1 MTGISKEERSELL
14 RAIKVAD
21 ENYKKGMYALAE
33 PTYRKGVEFLG
44 DGAPEITGCLQNLAH
59 ICSERKDFT
68 EALKL
73 DIHLLLLSEERF
85 GEDHAK
91 TIGLMDEIAGL
102 YEKLGRTD
110 ESRDMYER
118 ARKASERSI
127 WADQSNEPEQIDD
140 DGVPDPQEIAKE
152 LGLDYQYS
160 DTAKSN
166 LEIGLPKPGD
176 ITYEFSS
183 APAEAK
189 KRDLSEET
197 MKLPKLRDDQI
208 QKQKDPQLETLI
220 LDKAE
225 LKKATKKDSNGVESG
240 IDGAKPDAAK
250 AGAPRAEAA
259 NTNALPPA
267 VSKLDVPKL
276 DVPKL
281 DLPKLDIPKLDVPK
295 LDVPKLDV
303 PKVDVPKVDV
313 PKLDAPKLDPPAP
326 TSDILKKMK
335 TKLNQSLTTPV
346 VDPKAPILETPEVIG
361 IDAIKPG
368 EWKSDPAMSKVVLGD
383 ALKKQAKDKVNSDL
397 TLVENSPVQERKEI
411 ERADTGPTNE
421 VAPKKKKAAVETKLF
436 QSDKHRKMFLGIFM
450 GGFLMLLV
458 ASLFT
463 SHANTQEDFRN
474 MAHRYRTVD
483 GEKLF
488 FLTSPSEC
496 EFVAGA
502 DTAKM
507 PYYQHHGDL
516 LDTCRIIFGPL
527 LHHPHW
533 LTKIKN
539 GLVDEQ
545 GSTMYAE
552 ASPELGVADFAE
564 EVGKA
569 AQLSYLRTKH
579 YPKKLEEMDS
589 NKRAYHN
596 PFNGQLDKLNI
607 QSVSLGKKTQVDDG
621 GQRKKL
627 YDITLSGNRWPNE
640 VKRHAGGINCYS
652 AVIHTKKGDINTFYI
667 RPFDRDGKPF
677 ISSLPDT
684 AYAIILENGV
694 VKSPPRPKLSF
705 AGQLAIRPHRA
716 WLMPVMNSS
725 ILFFLR
731 HGAAIIFALVAFAS
745 WILAEAIR
753 KNNLASTAL
762 KGVMA
767 LCLVLMLFYL
777 LSGVLP

>member
-44 DGAPEITGCLQNLAH
+44 DGTPEITGCLNNLAQ

-91 TIGLMDEIAGL
+91 TIALMDEIAGL
-102 YEKLGRTD
+102 YEKLGRAD
-110 ESRDMYER
+110 ESRDMFER

-127 WADQSNEPEQIDD
+127 WADQVNEPETDE
-140 DGVPDPQEIAKE
+140 GVPDPAEIAKE
-152 LGLDYQYS
+152 LGLGYQYS

-176 ITYEFSS
+176 INYQFSS
-183 APAEAK
+183 APAEPK

-197 MKLPKLRDDQI
+197 MKLPKLRDEQVPP
-208 QKQKDPQLETLI
+208 QKDPQLETLI

-225 LKKATKKDSNGVESG
+225 FKSASAKNKDNNG
-240 IDGAKPDAAK
+240 IDGTGGSASQSPPRIVQ
-250 AGAPRAEAA
+250 APSGSPPKDLPATIPAPI
-259 NTNALPPA
+259 TPPA
-267 VSKLDVPKL
+267 PSPS
-276 DVPKL
+276 P
-281 DLPKLDIPKLDVPK
+281 
-295 LDVPKLDV
+295 
-303 PKVDVPKVDV
+303 
-313 PKLDAPKLDPPAP
+313 APAPAP

-335 TKLNQSLTTPV
+335 SKLNQSQTAQV
-346 VDPKAPILETPEVIG
+346 IDPKAPILETAEVIG
-361 IDAIKPG
+361 VDAIKPG
-368 EWKSDPAMSKVVLGD
+368 EWKSDAAVTKVVLGD
-383 ALKKQAKDKVNSDL
+383 SLRHQAREKVNPDL
-397 TLVENSPVQERKEI
+397 TLVDKSPMQERMEL
-411 ERADTGPTNE
+411 ERADAARAKE
-421 VAPKKKKAAVETKLF
+421 VAPKKKKEVVELKLF
-436 QSDKHRKMFLGIFM
+436 QSDKQRKWILGIFM
-450 GGFLMLLV
+450 SFFLMLLI

-463 SHANTQEDFRN
+463 SHGNTQEDFRN

-488 FLTSPSEC
+488 FLTSPSDC

-527 LHHPHW
+527 LNHPHW
-533 LTKIKN
+533 VTKIKN
-539 GLVDEQ
+539 GLIDEQ
-545 GSTMYAE
+545 GSTLYAE

-564 EVGKA
+564 EIGKA
-569 AQLSYLRTKH
+569 AELSYLKTKH
-579 YPKKLEEMDS
+579 YPRKLEEMDS
-589 NKRAYHN
+589 NKRSYHN
-596 PFNGQLDKLNI
+596 PFSGQLDKLNI
-607 QSVSLGKKTQVDDG
+607 QAVTLGKKTQADDG

-627 YDITLSGNRWPNE
+627 YDITLSGLRWPNE
-640 VKRHAGGINCYS
+640 VKRHPGGINCYS
-652 AVIHTKKGDINTFYI
+652 VVIHTKKGDINSFYI
-667 RPFDRDGKPF
+667 RPFDRESKPF

-684 AYAIILENGV
+684 AYAIVLENGTL
-694 VKSPPRPKLSF
+694 KSPPRPH
-705 AGQLAIRPHRA
+705 LAFSGKPSLRPHRA
-716 WLMPVMNSS
+716 WLMPVMNSA

-731 HGAAIIFALVAFAS
+731 HGATIIFALVAFAS
-745 WILAEAIR
+745 WILSEAIR
-753 KNNLASTAL
+753 KNNLVSAAL

-767 LCLVLMLFYL
+767 LCLVLMVVYL
-777 LSGVLP
+777 LGGILP

>member
-1 MTGISKEERSELL
+1 MSGISKEERSELL

-33 PTYRKGVEFLG
+33 PTYRKGVELLG
-44 DGAPEITGCLQNLAH
+44 DGAAEITGCLQNLAL
-59 ICSERKDFT
+59 ICSERKDFN

-85 GEDHAK
+85 GEDHVK

-127 WADQSNEPEQIDD
+127 WADQSNEPEQTDDD

-152 LGLDYQYS
+152 LGLGYQYS

-166 LEIGLPKPGD
+166 LEIGLPKPGEVA
-176 ITYEFSS
+176 YEFSS
-183 APAEAK
+183 APAEPK
-189 KRDLSEET
+189 KKDLSEET
-197 MKLPKLRDDQI
+197 MKLPKLRDEQI
-208 QKQKDPQLETLI
+208 PPQKDPQLETLI
-220 LDKAE
+220 LDRAE
-225 LKKATKKDSNGVESG
+225 LKKATKKDSNGT
-240 IDGAKPDAAK
+240 APTQPD
-250 AGAPRAEAA
+250 PP
-259 NTNALPPA
+259 LPEPAA
-267 VSKLDVPKL
+267 VSPKQ
-276 DVPKL
+276 
-281 DLPKLDIPKLDVPK
+281 
-295 LDVPKLDV
+295 
-303 PKVDVPKVDV
+303 
-313 PKLDAPKLDPPAP
+313 DPPAP

-335 TKLNQSLTTPV
+335 TKLNQSLTTNV
-346 VDPKAPILETPEVIG
+346 VDPKDPILETPEVIG
-361 IDAIKPG
+361 VDAIKPG
-368 EWKSDPAMSKVVLGD
+368 DWKPDAALSKVVLGNS
-383 ALKKQAKDKVNSDL
+383 LKKQAKEKVGSDQA
-397 TLVENSPVQERKEI
+397 LVENSPLPERMELD
-411 ERADTGPTNE
+411 RADTGRTNE
-421 VAPKKKKAAVETKLF
+421 VAAPKKKKEVVETRLF
-436 QSDKHRKMFLGIFM
+436 QSDKQRKWILGIFM
-450 GGFLMLLV
+450 GGFLMLLI

-474 MAHRYRTVD
+474 MAHRYRSVD

-533 LTKIKN
+533 VTKIKN

-545 GSTMYAE
+545 GSTLYAE
-552 ASPELGVADFAE
+552 GSPELGVADFAE

-579 YPKKLEEMDS
+579 FPKKLEEIDS
-589 NKRAYHN
+589 NKRVYHN
-596 PFNGQLDKLNI
+596 PFTGQLDKLNI
-607 QSVSLGKKTQVDDG
+607 QSVQLGKKTQADDG

-627 YDITLSGNRWPNE
+627 YDITLSGNRLPNE

-652 AVIHTKKGDINTFYI
+652 VVIHTKKGDINTFYI
-667 RPFDRDGKPF
+667 RPFDRDSKPF

-694 VKSPPRPKLSF
+694 AKSPPRPHLPF
-705 AGQLAIRPHRA
+705 VGQPAMRPHRA

-731 HGAAIIFALVAFAS
+731 HGATIIFALVAFAS
-745 WILAEAIR
+745 WILSEAIR
-753 KNNLASTAL
+753 KNNLASKAL
-762 KGVMA
+762 KGIMA
-767 LCLVLMLFYL
+767 LCLMLMVVYL
-777 LSGVLP
+777 LGGILP